1 MDKYTFANNLYE
13 LRTSQNMTQKQLA
26 KYLGVSNK
34 AVSKWETG
42 ETMPRVKML
51 QEIAECFGISYSDLL
66 SDNPTECK
74 KTPAELYYEKR
85 LGNKKLA
92 FQSNMILCAFCP
104 AIALSLRAV
113 VLFVSF
119 TAVPQ
124 YAYTFFSTIFFAVL
138 YYYNYKKI
146 KDEFIKIENNSTH
159 NIRNLLVIPIIL
171 TVLLAFDS
179 LICAQAFKVFLIVCA
194 PFYVL
199 FLIYSVT
206 IFTIY
211 IIKHKISTSTHY
223 ALFISFQTILSVYI
237 VLIFALIPVKYIY
250 FTITLM
256 NAHSLM
262 TFSFVSFKDILEYEQ
277 MRCDKDAV
285 DSFDSFSWK
294 FSTIFAIILLLFSSV
309 TLLYFFLR

>member
-51 QEIAECFGISYSDLL
+51 QAIAECLGVSYSDLL
-66 SDNPTECK
+66 SQNPTEHK
-74 KTPAELYYEKR
+74 RTPAELYYEKR
-85 LGNKKLA
+85 LENKKLA

-104 AIALSLRAV
+104 AIVLLLRAV

-119 TAVPQ
+119 TSAPQ
-124 YAYTFFSTIFFAVL
+124 YAYTFFSTIFFAIL
-138 YYYNYKKI
+138 YYYNYKKT
-146 KDEFIKIENNSTH
+146 KDAFIKIENNSTH
-159 NIRNLLVIPIIL
+159 NIRNLLVIPIIF

-179 LICAQAFKVFLIVCA
+179 LICAQAFKVFLIFCA

-206 IFTIY
+206 IY
-211 IIKHKISTSTHY
+211 IIKHKVSTSTFY
-223 ALFISFQTILSVYI
+223 ALYMSFQTILSVYI
-237 VLIFALIPVKYIY
+237 ALIFALIPVKYIY

-277 MRCDKDAV
+277 MRCDKDVVA
-285 DSFDSFSWK
+285 SLDSFSWK
-294 FSTIFAIILLLFSSV
+294 FSTIFAIILLIFSSV